1 MSSGDITLL
10 NQNLATGA
18 VRYNVAAGT
27 TASINPGEVVYR
39 ALGGIAVT
47 AATAS
52 ALRPV
57 VATDFI
63 AGISMSTSNE
73 TASAAG
79 YVMVQELV
87 PGQVWLIAPNAP
99 TSWDTQAE
107 YDALVGK
114 RVLLNTAGSGGA
126 QTILAADGPTSGCV
140 IEWLDVSK
148 HPGKVAFSFR
158 NGVSPLS

>member
-27 TASINPGEVVYR
+27 VASINPGEVVYR
-39 ALGGIAVT
+39 TLGGIVVT
-47 AATAS
+47 AATTS
-52 ALRPV
+52 AARPV
-57 VATDFI
+57 VGTDFI
-63 AGISMSTSNE
+63 AGIAMSISTE
-73 TASAAG
+73 TAAAAG

-87 PGQVWLIAPNAP
+87 PGMIWLISPKVAA
-99 TSWDTQAE
+99 TWDTQAE

-114 RVLLNTAGSGGA
+114 RVLLDTVAAGA
-126 QTILAADGPTSGCV
+126 QTILAADGATSGCV